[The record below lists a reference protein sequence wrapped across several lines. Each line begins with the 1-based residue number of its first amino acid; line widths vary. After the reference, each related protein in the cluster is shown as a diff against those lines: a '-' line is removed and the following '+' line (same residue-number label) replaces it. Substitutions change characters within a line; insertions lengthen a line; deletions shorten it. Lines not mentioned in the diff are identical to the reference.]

1 MCGARGN
8 NHRAPHRD
16 LPSFSKI
23 GCFAALYLSFQLRY
37 PCNGLQPKLRRL
49 TLIAG
54 NLTSLET
61 GCILLH
67 WYLNADHIHLQKAK
81 FYRMHLNADEEFHP
95 QTQKYCK
102 TFFSR
107 RDQINFQ
114 LLNSILGHL

>member
-1 MCGARGN
+1 MCKVCGARGN

-23 GCFAALYLSFQLRY
+23 GCFAALYLSLQLRY

-81 FYRMHLNADEEFHP
+81 VYRLHLNADCTLEVERANMLIAYNCSA
-95 QTQKYCK
+95 QKSKVCA
-102 TFFSR
+102 
-107 RDQINFQ
+107 
-114 LLNSILGHL
+114 